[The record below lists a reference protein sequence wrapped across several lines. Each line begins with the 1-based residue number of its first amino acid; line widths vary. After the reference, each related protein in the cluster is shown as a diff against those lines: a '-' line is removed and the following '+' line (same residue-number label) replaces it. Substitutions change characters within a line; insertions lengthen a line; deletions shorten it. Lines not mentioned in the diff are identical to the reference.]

1 MCIWELPR
9 ETKYPKE
16 VVQSV
21 GLKHLNQ
28 ERGGSPKPHRGEQI
42 IFRRDGGAL
51 RRINGRL

>member
-21 GLKHLNQ
+21 GLKTILIRKEEGVLNLT
-28 ERGGSPKPHRGEQI
+28 GESKL
-42 IFRRDGGAL
+42 FLGEMEEPL
-51 RRINGRL
+51 EE